1 MRSPIVDVPG
11 AVAIRAL
18 GRWHMI
24 RNRQSLTEASTRR
37 FIALDSHPS
46 RTAR

>member
-1 MRSPIVDVPG
+1 MWNPIVDVPG

-18 GRWHMI
+18 GRWYMI
-24 RNRQSLTEASTRR
+24 RDRQSLIEASTRR
-37 FIALDSHPS
+37 FIARNPHRS